1 MCRFS
6 AEQVSEDDGKRD
18 DGEPDEAPAGEEDE
32 VQVSL
37 VEYGKERGIAHAK
50 ASDED
55 AGEDEDELDDLEDT
69 SWSLEPR
76 GIHFDGH
83 PDVDNG
89 YL

>member
-18 DGEPDEAPAGEEDE
+18 DGEPDEGTAGEKDE
-32 VQVSL
+32 VQVAL
-37 VEYGKERGIAHAK
+37 VEYGKERGITHAE
-50 ASDED
+50 ASNED
-55 AGEDEDELDDLEDT
+55 AGEDEDELDDLENPGGR
-69 SWSLEPR
+69 LEPR
-76 GIHFDGH
+76 GIHFNGH